1 MVVSKRRF
9 ICGCGSIPLHYCKV
23 CGTPYLSI
31 EDAEE
36 CERGHM
42 NQPAEE
48 VTVTHIMRPFAAQTG
63 EGL

>member
-31 EDAEE
+31 KDAEE

-42 NQPAEE
+42 NRPAEG
-48 VTVTHIMRPFAAQTG
+48 TAATHISGAARG
-63 EGL
+63 AHR